1 MKNEITSA
9 ISRITKRRG
18 FATMIVLWVVGIAVI
33 LMAAV
38 ESAAYRQAAAG
49 REAVAQVRAH
59 WAARAGVEVAL
70 ARIEES
76 TLNPDT
82 QNAYAL
88 TDQLAAAADGV
99 LGRAG
104 AGQAAYRISY
114 IDSGVEHLGAFDAH
128 SRINI
133 NTMTADDLIL
143 LPRMTEDIADAILD
157 WIDSD
162 DDPKP
167 LGAEDSYYESS
178 AYPYKPRNA
187 PMRSLA
193 ELELIPGVTPQMVR
207 GEDWNL
213 NGRLDLNEDDG
224 DASWPPDNAD
234 EKLDAG
240 WSGIVTAASRDGG
253 LSASGKARL
262 DLATASPEEIVQ
274 RVRVTTD
281 QADIISEYG
290 ATQGATMGG
299 FIQRDLSRLV
309 TPAAFTSASSQ
320 ADALTRDQLATLFDE
335 AQIGAASS
343 SASGSSE
350 ISSGGGTRSSTDSSS
365 VSSSNPSAPSVP
377 GKLNINTCAAEAL
390 EYLPELDPAL
400 ADAIIAA
407 RESNPNGFSSIADLL
422 DVPGMTRGR
431 VARISGFLDIRS
443 NVYVVSSRGRD
454 AATGIEV
461 ELVATIDRSTLPAM
475 IRELRAP

>member
-1 MKNEITSA
+1 MKK
-9 ISRITKRRG
+9 ISQRRG
-18 FATMIVLWVVGIAVI
+18 FATMIVLWVVGISVI

-38 ESAAYRQAAAG
+38 ESASYRQAAAG

-59 WAARAGVEVAL
+59 WAARAGVEMAI

-88 TDQLAAAADGV
+88 TDELAAGSDGV

-104 AGQAAYRISY
+104 AGQAAYRVSY
-114 IDSGVEHLGAFDAH
+114 MDGGVEHLGAFDAH

-143 LPRMTEDIADAILD
+143 LPGMTEDIADAILD

-162 DDPKP
+162 DDPHP
-167 LGAEDSYYESS
+167 LGAEDSYYQSS

-193 ELELIPGVTPQMVR
+193 ELELIPGVTPTMVR
-207 GEDWNL
+207 GEDWNM
-213 NGRLDLNEDDG
+213 NGRLDPNEDDG

-234 EKLDAG
+234 GKLDAG
-240 WSGIVTAASRDGG
+240 WSGIVTTASRDGG

-262 DLATASPEEIVQ
+262 DLATATPEEIVQ
-274 RVRVTTD
+274 RLHVTTD
-281 QADIISEYG
+281 QADVISEYG
-290 ATQGATMGG
+290 QAQGATMGG
-299 FIQRDLSRLV
+299 FIQRDLNRLV
-309 TPAAFTSASSQ
+309 TPQAFSSSSSQ

-335 AQIGAASS
+335 AQIGASS
-343 SASGSSE
+343 SGASSGSSAAA
-350 ISSGGGTRSSTDSSS
+350 SAGVSST
-365 VSSSNPSAPSVP
+365 NPSAPSLP
-377 GKLNINTCAAEAL
+377 GKLNINTCPAEAL
-390 EYLPELDPAL
+390 QYLPELDPAL

-407 RESNPNGFSSIADLL
+407 RESRPNGFSSIVELL

-431 VARISGFLDIRS
+431 VARISGFLDVRS

-454 AATGIEV
+454 SATGIEV
-461 ELVATIDRSTLPAM
+461 ELVATIDRSALPVM
-475 IRELRAP
+475 VRELRAP